1 MKKLILIFA
10 MLGCLVSCVN
20 QTYSPHQYTKVKV
33 QDVYVDTTSIR
44 AITLMQGNLGFA
56 GSNNTFGIYNTQA
69 NKTVSKQ
76 IKYDTLDL
84 EFRAVASTDTDF
96 FMLSVG
102 SPALLYKTGDQGAM
116 EVVYKEEGEGVFYDA
131 MRFWNAQ
138 EGIAIGDPTAGCL
151 SVIITRDG
159 GQSWSKL
166 NCSVFPSQSEG
177 EYAFAASNT
186 NIAISGEHTWIATGG
201 SKAHVFYSPDK
212 GVSWEV
218 FDTPIIQGEQTQGI
232 YSIAFYDEKTGFIIG
247 GDYTKP
253 KSNKANKAITN
264 DGGRSWQL
272 VADGQEPGYRSAVQ
286 YVPGSQAKELVAIG
300 FEGISFSN
308 DGGQHWK
315 QLSDESFYTLKFVS
329 DSTAFAAGKG
339 RISKLTFQ

>member
-10 MLGCLVSCVN
+10 VVFMVSCVN

-116 EVVYKEEGEGVFYDA
+116 EVVYKEEGEKVFYDA

-138 EGIAIGDPTAGCL
+138 EGIAIGDPTEGCL

-159 GQSWSKL
+159 GRSWNKL
-166 NCSVFPSQSEG
+166 NCGVLPDQSEG
-177 EYAFAASNT
+177 EFAFAASNT
-186 NIAISGEHTWIATGG
+186 NIAIVGEHTWIATGG
-201 SKAHVFYSPDK
+201 SKARVFYSPDK
-212 GVSWEV
+212 GMNWEV
-218 FDTPIIQGEQTQGI
+218 FDTPIVQGDETQGI
-232 YSIAFYDEKTGFIIG
+232 YSIDFYDEKTGFIIG

-253 KSNKANKAITN
+253 ENNRGNKAFTN
-264 DGGRSWQL
+264 DGGRTWQL
-272 VADGQEPGYRSAVQ
+272 IADGQEPGYRSCVQ
-286 YVPGSQAKELVAIG
+286 YVPGSQAKELVAVG
-300 FEGISFSN
+300 FEGVSFSN

-315 QLSDESFYTLKFVS
+315 QLSDEPFYTVKFVS
-329 DSTAFAAGKG
+329 DSTAFAAGNG
-339 RISKLTFQ
+339 RISMLTFQ

>member
-10 MLGCLVSCVN
+10 VVFMVSCVN

-116 EVVYKEEGEGVFYDA
+116 EVVYKEEGEKVFYDA

-138 EGIAIGDPTAGCL
+138 EGIAIGDPTDGCL

-159 GQSWSKL
+159 GHSWNKL
-166 NCSVFPSQSEG
+166 NCGVLPDQSEG
-177 EYAFAASNT
+177 EFAFAASNT
-186 NIAISGEHTWIATGG
+186 NIAIAGEHTWIATGG
-201 SKAHVFYSPDK
+201 SKARVFYSPDK
-212 GVSWEV
+212 GMNWEV
-218 FDTPIIQGEQTQGI
+218 FDTPIVQGDETQGI
-232 YSIAFYDEKTGFIIG
+232 YSIDFYDEKTGFIIG

-253 KSNKANKAITN
+253 ENNRGNKAFTN
-264 DGGRSWQL
+264 DGGRTWQL
-272 VADGQEPGYRSAVQ
+272 IADGQEPGYRSCVQ
-286 YVPGSQAKELVAIG
+286 YVPGSQAKELVAVG
-300 FEGISFSN
+300 FEGVSFSS

-315 QLSDESFYTLKFVS
+315 QLSDEPFYTVKFVS
-329 DSTAFAAGKG
+329 DSTAFAAGNG
-339 RISKLTFQ
+339 RISMLTFQ